1 MRHLSTTISKRSTG
15 LLALIAALALGAGIA
30 ACDRAPQAVPDAK
43 LSAVPQPAA
52 PPPSVPV
59 PAVTEGA
66 NSAQTANAPDKAMKS
81 MTKEEESTSMPL
93 PGQANDHST
102 LAKDS
107 KK

>member
-1 MRHLSTTISKRSTG
+1 
-15 LLALIAALALGAGIA
+15 LLAFIAALALGAGVA
-30 ACDRAPQAVPDAK
+30 ACDRAPQVAPEAK
-43 LSAVPQPAA
+43 QSAVSQPAD
-52 PPPSVPV
+52 PPSSAPV

-66 NSAQTANAPDKAMKS
+66 NGAQTASASDQPMKS
-81 MTKEEESTSMPL
+81 MTKEEESTAMPL

>member
-1 MRHLSTTISKRSTG
+1 MAASSRSLG
-15 LLALIAALALGAGIA
+15 LLGFLTLLVLGAGIA
-30 ACDRAPQAVPDAK
+30 ACDRAPQHEAQTKV
-43 LSAVPQPAA
+43 SAVPPPA
-52 PPPSVPV
+52 PPSPM

-66 NSAQTANAPDKAMKS
+66 KNTATANANDQPMKAM
-81 MTKEEESTSMPL
+81 TQGEESASMPQ